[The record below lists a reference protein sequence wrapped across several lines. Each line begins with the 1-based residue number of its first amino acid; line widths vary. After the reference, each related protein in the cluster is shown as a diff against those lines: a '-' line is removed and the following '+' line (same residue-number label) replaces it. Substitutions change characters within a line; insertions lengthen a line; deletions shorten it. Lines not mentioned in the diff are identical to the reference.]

1 MFSGAAVSSLLDIAR
16 SAEIP
21 GIVFVPFAIS
31 SLLTSNP
38 VLDYPSPPLSFSPF
52 LPFSSLTA
60 RRL

>member
-1 MFSGAAVSSLLDIAR
+1 MFSGAAVSSLLDIAW

-38 VLDYPSPPLSFSPF
+38 VLDYPSSLS
-52 LPFSSLTA
+52 LPFSSLPA